1 MYRYKLLP
9 LMTIYWY
16 EQWCKL
22 LNYVKLNIGYENSMV
37 EDNEDNNNLNPR
49 VNNKKPQEYPEVPEE
64 AIVKPE
70 DEKPLKTT
78 ITPEEVAGED
88 ISNTDVGGDTS
99 TDMDGDGSPDWDK
112 SI

>member
-1 MYRYKLLP
+1 MADMKNNV
-9 LMTIYWY
+9 
-16 EQWCKL
+16 KL
-22 LNYVKLNIGYENSMV
+22 LNYVKFNIAYENSMS
-37 EDNEDNNNLNPR
+37 EDNENNIKLTPN

-70 DEKPLKTT
+70 DERPVKTS
-78 ITPEEVAGED
+78 INPEETTLEA
-88 ISNTDVGGDTS
+88 ISTDESEGTS